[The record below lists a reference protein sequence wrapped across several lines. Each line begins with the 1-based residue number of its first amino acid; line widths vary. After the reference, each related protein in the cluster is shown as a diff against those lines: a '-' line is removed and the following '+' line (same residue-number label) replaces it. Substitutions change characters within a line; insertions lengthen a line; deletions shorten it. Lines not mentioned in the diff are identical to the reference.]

1 MMIKKGA
8 VTRGWSVLCEVVRGE
23 SQVFSRLLPLLLLL
37 RFYPLVP
44 FYHRRGGLAKSSR
57 VNPKTQPPPLTA
69 ESVTSWFVRSFA
81 TFTTIMGNPSRPCP
95 DAACCSCYW
104 WALQYMLWSSSQPEF
119 PVLTSAV
126 TQHQRRRATRLLLD
140 SGHPPT
146 TTENLRRRRR
156 RSRVGGLEK
165 FLPAFS
171 LYHCVP
177 YLIMSNKFEFISC
190 TYLPS
195 RD

>member
-1 MMIKKGA
+1 MMIKKGT

-23 SQVFSRLLPLLLLL
+23 SQVFSRLLPLPLLLLL

-44 FYHRRGGLAKSSR
+44 FYHRRGGLATSSR

-81 TFTTIMGNPSRPCP
+81 TFTTIMGNPSRPCL

-104 WALQYMLWSSSQPEF
+104 LALQYMLWSSSQPEF
-119 PVLTSAV
+119 PVLTSV
-126 TQHQRRRATRLLLD
+126 TQHQKERRATRLLLD
-140 SGHPPT
+140 SRHPPT
-146 TTENLRRRRR
+146 TTENLRR

-165 FLPAFS
+165 FLPALS
-171 LYHCVP
+171 LPLCP
-177 YLIMSNKFEFISC
+177 ILNNEQ
-190 TYLPS
+190 
-195 RD
+195 